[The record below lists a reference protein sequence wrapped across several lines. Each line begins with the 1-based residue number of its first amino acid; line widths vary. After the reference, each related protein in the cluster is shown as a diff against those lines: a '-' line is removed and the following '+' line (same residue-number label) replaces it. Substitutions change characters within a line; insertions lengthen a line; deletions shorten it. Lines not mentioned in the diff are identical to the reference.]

1 MKKNDQIF
9 YSDIKMLQAM
19 KYMYNYYC
27 DVRVRFHASVHA
39 CFTLLIYF
47 ERTEIIL

>member
-27 DVRVRFHASVHA
+27 DVLDSMPLYMPVLHYLF
-39 CFTLLIYF
+39 
-47 ERTEIIL
+47 ILKGQK